1 MDERSDSTDSHGGT
15 MSRYLV
21 LLPLAAVLSTSGLS
35 AQLQTKEP
43 ERLFRSREILD
54 LTLIAPLKS
63 LFKNRD
69 TAEKVPQSGQLVV
82 PSDAGVDT
90 VPVTLETRG
99 HFRLKSS
106 TCSFPP
112 IKVIFDKS
120 TLKETI
126 FKGQGSLKLS
136 THCKDSDRYEQ
147 NVLVEEAI
155 YRIYNLLS
163 PLSHLTRLV
172 RMSYVNTEDPK
183 KELVRMAF
191 FIEDDDEMA
200 KRNGAIEMKVP
211 ALTLGEMDP
220 PQLDLMSVFL
230 YMIANHDWSIYALHN
245 TRVLQVDG
253 YAFMYPVA
261 YDFDFSGLVNAPY
274 AGPPPQLTQLKRLR
288 DRLYRGPCRTVEEIT
303 PTLEFFTA
311 KKDSI
316 LAIINN
322 QPGLEPG
329 RIKDAVNYLD
339 DFFDKIEKP
348 QYFDREL
355 DYACRH

>member
-1 MDERSDSTDSHGGT
+1 MNERSATTDSPGGT
-15 MSRYLV
+15 MGRHLV
-21 LLPLAAVLSTSGLS
+21 LLPLVALLCSSDLS
-35 AQLQTKEP
+35 AQLATKEP

-69 TAEKVPQSGQLVV
+69 TVEKIPQSGRLVV
-82 PSDAGVDT
+82 PSETGVDT

-120 TLKETI
+120 TLKETL
-126 FKGQGSLKLS
+126 FKGQGSLKLA
-136 THCKDSDRYEQ
+136 THCRDGDRYEQ
-147 NVLVEEAI
+147 NVLVEESI
-155 YRIYNLLS
+155 YRIYNLLT
-163 PLSHLTRLV
+163 PLSHRTRLV
-172 RMSYVNTEDPK
+172 RMRYLNTEDPDK
-183 KELVRMAF
+183 DLVRMAF
-191 FIEDDDEMA
+191 FLEDDDEVA
-200 KRNGAIEMKVP
+200 KRNGATEMKVP
-211 ALTLGEMDP
+211 ALALSEMDP

-245 TRVLQVDG
+245 TRVMRVDG
-253 YAFMYPVA
+253 YPLMYPVA

-274 AGPPPQLTQLKRLR
+274 AGPPPQLPQLRRLR
-288 DRLYRGPCRTVEEIT
+288 DRLYRGPCRAVEELT
-303 PTLEFFTA
+303 PTLQLFSA

-316 LAIINN
+316 LAIIRD

-329 RIKDAVNYLD
+329 RVKDAVNYLD
-339 DFFDKIEKP
+339 DFFEEIEKP
-348 QYFDREL
+348 KDFDRDL
-355 DYACRH
+355 DYACRR